1 MTISFVAIAE
11 RDLIFVGSDGY
22 QMPIHVAV
30 GAPYS
35 NARTE
40 GMEKYAAC
48 LVLTCDDPELTT
60 EMFGGDE
67 MEALVAALEF
77 IESFLQNLVRV
88 YDGKLTTPDGTPFDP
103 AGSML
108 LQETRK
114 RASRKA

>member
-1 MTISFVAIAE
+1 MTISFLATTE

-30 GAPYS
+30 GAPYA

-48 LVLTCDDPELTT
+48 LFLTCDDPELTT
-60 EMFGGDE
+60 EIFGGDE
-67 MEALVAALEF
+67 MEALAAALEF
-77 IESFLQNLVRV
+77 IESFLQKLVRV
-88 YDGKLTTPDGTPFDP
+88 YGGKLTTPDGTPFDP

-108 LQETRK
+108 LKESR
-114 RASRKA
+114 RLASRNA